1 MPLKDWEL
9 SGVSDLLQEEDIP
22 VLMQLARNITK
33 NITDIDSRQK
43 ALDYIR
49 VHSEDLSTL
58 LNKRIITK
66 EILFKYLHKKK
77 VAVTV
82 DFTKHNL
89 VKKVINYWIK
99 EFEKT
104 LQTNDFCALTEETS
118 PSTSTQQPKSTPKFI
133 PTVAECEF
141 PIHTLAR
148 KFTEW
153 FFDLYNKNSLKMED
167 FWSDASML
175 LKILV
180 GEDCNANECQDS
192 TSLLHILS
200 EAKNQFGFFYNPNL
214 SHGGVQGRMDI
225 HGMVLVL
232 ACGTL
237 HSQHGCVGVFE
248 CVFGLLRDPFAGNNW
263 KAKSIQLWLRS
274 KDAPSI
280 PSLEGSDSLRE
291 ILALPVPQVPQ
302 DELT

>member
-9 SGVSDLLQEEDIP
+9 SGMSDLLQEENIP
-22 VLMQLARNITK
+22 ILMQLAKNITK
-33 NITDIDSRQK
+33 HVTDIDSRQK
-43 ALDYIR
+43 ALDYIC
-49 VHSEDLSTL
+49 VHSEDSSTL

-77 VAVTV
+77 IAVTV

-99 EFEKT
+99 EFEKA
-104 LQTNDFCALTEETS
+104 LQTDACALTKEENS
-118 PSTSTQQPKSTPKFI
+118 PSTSTQQPKSAAEFV
-133 PTVAECEF
+133 PTVSECEF
-141 PIHTLAR
+141 PIHLLAR
-148 KFTEW
+148 KFAEW
-153 FFDLYNKNSLKMED
+153 FFDLYNKNSLKIED
-167 FWSDASML
+167 FWSDAYML
-175 LKILV
+175 LKIL
-180 GEDCNANECQDS
+180 GNEDCNVNECQDS
-192 TSLLHILS
+192 ASLVYILS
-200 EAKNQFGFFYNPNL
+200 EARNQFGFFYNPNL
-214 SHGGVQGRMDI
+214 SHAGVQGRMDI

-237 HSQHGCVGVFE
+237 HIQQGCVGVFE
-248 CVFGLLRDPFAGNNW
+248 CVFGLLRDPFADNNW

-274 KDAPSI
+274 KAAPSI
-280 PSLEGSDSLRE
+280 PSLEGSDCLKE